1 MAPFIEQQ
9 LDYNNCPAILF
20 LRKYQQQYQSSN
32 LLDFYNN
39 ELDLFLLL
47 EDQSA
52 LYIIRGE
59 YINELGSIEEKW
71 FTDKIDVFIENIQI
85 IIQFSDMGNKYIS
98 LIKSFA

>member
-1 MAPFIEQQ
+1 M
-9 LDYNNCPAILF
+9 
-20 LRKYQQQYQSSN
+20 
-32 LLDFYNN
+32 DFYNN

-85 IIQFSDMGNKYIS
+85 II
-98 LIKSFA
+98 